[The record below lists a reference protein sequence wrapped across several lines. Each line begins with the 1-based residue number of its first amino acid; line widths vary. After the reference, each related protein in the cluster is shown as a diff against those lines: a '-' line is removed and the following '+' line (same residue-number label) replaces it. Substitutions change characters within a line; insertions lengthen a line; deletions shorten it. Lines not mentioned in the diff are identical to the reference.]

1 MAISEIAPRDAVPM
15 MVRRSTPPVAC
26 SAAASKP
33 WSWTRLQLAP
43 VRRKGPRAARH
54 GARRCHLRLL
64 DLGEPQVG
72 PAGVRGAGRSAEN
85 IPILEGALTR
95 ESVPRIRAQMELS
108 LAASRLIA
116 SDASLQ
122 RQGIAALA
130 AAGTEGARALLLEAR
145 NSTPALADEI
155 TAALTALDRTLGIK

>member
-43 VRRKGPRAARH
+43 VRRKG
-54 GARRCHLRLL
+54 ARRCHLRLL
-64 DLGEPQVG
+64 DLGRPQVG
-72 PAGVRGAGRSAEN
+72 PAGVRGAERSAEN

-108 LAASRLIA
+108 LAVSRLIA

-145 NSTPALADEI
+145 NSTPALANEI
-155 TAALTALDRTLGIK
+155 TAALVALDRTLGIK